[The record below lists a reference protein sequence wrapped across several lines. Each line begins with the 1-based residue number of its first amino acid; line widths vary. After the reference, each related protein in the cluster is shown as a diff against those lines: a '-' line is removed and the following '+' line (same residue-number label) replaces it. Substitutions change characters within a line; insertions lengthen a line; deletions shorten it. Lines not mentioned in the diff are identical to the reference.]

1 MKRILFPTDFSE
13 TATNAFPHALEFAK
27 AVKGELI
34 LLHTFELPIMDTQ
47 FFPQNYMEI
56 YESLELAQFD
66 MFKEEV
72 PKLRDIAHQHNL
84 DHIKMTHRLM
94 DGELLYNIEKAIK
107 EDKIDYVVMG
117 TEGSSSWSTFFI
129 GTNAGSVLADIEVP
143 TYCIPNGVVFKKIK
157 TIGFTT
163 RFRDKDKNALKNVLK
178 LAKKT
183 NSQVHCLYVKTA
195 NSDVSKETI
204 KEWEREFEAEGVV
217 FWVILSDDVKDSIAD
232 FILNKDIDVLTM
244 LTYKRSFFEGI
255 FNPSFTKKLAINL
268 SIPVLAMP
276 IQ

>member
-13 TATNAFPHALEFAK
+13 TATNAFVHALEFAK
-27 AVKGELI
+27 MVKGELI
-34 LLHTFELPIMDTQ
+34 LLHTFELPILDTQ

-56 YESLELAQFD
+56 YESLELSQFE

-72 PKLRDIAHQHNL
+72 PKLRAIALEHNL

-117 TEGSSSWSTFFI
+117 TEGASSWSAFFI
-129 GTNAGSVLADIEVP
+129 GTNAGSVLADIELP
-143 TYCIPNGVVFKKIK
+143 TYCIPNGAIYKKME

-163 RFRDKDKNALKNVLK
+163 RFREKDKKALKNVLK
-178 LAKKT
+178 LAKKA
-183 NSQVHCLYVKTA
+183 NAQVQCLYVKTA
-195 NSDVSKETI
+195 NSDVSKETVE
-204 KEWEREFEAEGVV
+204 EWENEFEGQGVV
-217 FWVILSDDVKDSIAD
+217 FWVTLSDDVKESIAD

-244 LTYKRSFFEGI
+244 LTYKRSFFEGV
-255 FNPSFTKKLAINL
+255 FNPSFTKKLAQNL
-268 SIPVLAMP
+268 SIPILAMP